1 MGIENMK
8 MPQLGESVTEG
19 TISKWLVSPGDTV
32 NKYDPIAEVQTDKV
46 NAEVPSSFTGTI
58 KELIAEEGDTLEV
71 GEIICSI
78 EVGGAGSAPSEEAP
92 KEEKKETAGEKPSQA
107 VANSSQ
113 PAAKPSQPAAKP
125 SQPAAKPSQPAAK
138 PSQPAAKPSQQSK
151 KEDGNKA
158 RYSPA
163 VLKLS
168 QEHDIDLKQVEGTG
182 NGGRITRKDLKKIIE
197 SGNIPKAGDAAASP
211 QAEAAPAPGKEQAKP
226 AAAVKQAAPS
236 PNVPTMP
243 GDIEI
248 PVTGV
253 RKAIASN
260 MVRSKHEAPHAW
272 TMMEVD
278 VTNLVEYRNSLK
290 TEFKQR
296 EGFNLTFFAFFVK
309 AVSQALKEFPQIN
322 SMWAGDKIIQKKDV
336 NISIAVATDDALFVP
351 VIKNAD
357 EKTIKGI
364 AREITDLAGKVRS
377 GKLKSEDMQ
386 GGTFTVN
393 NTGSFGSVQSMGIIN
408 YPQAAILQVESIVKR
423 PVVMNNGMI
432 AVRDMVNL
440 CMSLDHRVLDGLVCG
455 RFLQRIKEILENTSK
470 ENTSV
475 Y

>member
-1 MGIENMK
+1 MAIEQMT

-19 TISKWLVSPGDTV
+19 TISKWLVAPGDKV
-32 NKYDPIAEVQTDKV
+32 NKYDPIAEVMTDKV

-58 KELIAEEGDTLEV
+58 TELVGEEGQTLQV
-71 GEIICSI
+71 GEIICKI
-78 EVGGAGSAPSEEAP
+78 ETEGANPAEQKQEQPEASAEAETPAPAAENRAEEA
-92 KEEKKETAGEKPSQA
+92 
-107 VANSSQ
+107 SQ
-113 PAAKPSQPAAKP
+113 PN
-125 SQPAAKPSQPAAK
+125 
-138 PSQPAAKPSQQSK
+138 K
-151 KEDGNKA
+151 K

-163 VLKLS
+163 VLRLAG
-168 QEHDIDLKQVEGTG
+168 EHGIDLDQVTGTG
-182 NGGRITRKDLKKIIE
+182 AGGRITRKDIQRIIE
-197 SGNIPKAGDAAASP
+197 TGGVKERPEEPKT
-211 QAEAAPAPGKEQAKP
+211 AAPAPASASSPKPEPKKEEISYP
-226 AAAVKQAAPS
+226 ASTA
-236 PNVPTMP
+236 
-243 GDIEI
+243 GDKEI

-260 MVRSKHEAPHAW
+260 MKRSKTEIPHAW

-278 VTNLVEYRNSLK
+278 VTNMVAYRNSIKDSFKK
-290 TEFKQR
+290 T

-309 AVSQALKEFPQIN
+309 AVAQALKEFPQMN
-322 SMWAGDKIIQKKDV
+322 SMWAGDKIIQKKDI
-336 NISIAVATDDALFVP
+336 NISIAVATEDSLFVP

-364 AREITDLAGKVRS
+364 AREINDLAKKVRD
-377 GKLKSEDMQ
+377 GKLSADDMQ

-423 PVVMNNGMI
+423 PVVMDHGMI

-440 CMSLDHRVLDGLVCG
+440 CLSLDHRVLDGLVCG
-455 RFLQRIKEILENTSK
+455 RFLGRVKQILESIDEK
-470 ENTSV
+470 TSV